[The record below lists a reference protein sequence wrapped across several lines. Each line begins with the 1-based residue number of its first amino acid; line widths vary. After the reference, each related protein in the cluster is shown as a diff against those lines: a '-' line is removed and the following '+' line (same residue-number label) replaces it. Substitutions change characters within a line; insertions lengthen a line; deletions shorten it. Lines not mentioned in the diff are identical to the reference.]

1 MNSFIQ
7 FLKYAGLVTSIV
19 AGIVLFI
26 GTGVAA
32 FRYPI
37 LWIVFILEISNIIG
51 FILVVADGDS
61 DDALFPYKEYN
72 FKKRNKG
79 DKKR

>member
-7 FLKYAGLVTSIV
+7 FLKYTGLAFGIV

-32 FRYPI
+32 FWYPI
-37 LWIVFILEISNIIG
+37 LWVVFILEISNIMG
-51 FILVVADGDS
+51 GLS
-61 DDALFPYKEYN
+61 L
-72 FKKRNKG
+72 
-79 DKKR
+79 